1 VKTRRIVVLCFLS
14 LAVVSGARAD
24 EATDVQAVYRDWLV
38 PRAAEL
44 VADSA
49 RLTSALQ
56 TSCAASSQDSAA
68 ALETARQAWITSL
81 GTWERLSAVS
91 IGLMLD
97 YHMQGKL
104 DFTPTRPRMIV
115 KAVDAA
121 PKSAT
126 DMDRI
131 GTPAKGFPA
140 LEWLLWT
147 KPARP
152 GTAECRYAVQVAM
165 EIEREAKFM
174 ETGFR
179 EAAASTLD
187 AASAKTAFS
196 DFVNQWVGGL
206 EHLRWGDMEKPA
218 RKAATAGSDVRPDY
232 PRSASGA
239 TAASWM
245 AQWEALRAL
254 AEGPGPGS
262 LASML
267 RERGHGQLAEALA
280 GTVGRANTTMAEA
293 RGDEPTGVLAA
304 ARELSALKHLV
315 EDKVAPAL
323 DVRIGFSDADG
334 D

>member
-1 VKTRRIVVLCFLS
+1 MTAWRVFALLMA
-14 LAVVSGARAD
+14 LAIAPGARAD
-24 EATDVQAVYRDWLV
+24 DASDIQAVYRDWMV
-38 PRAAEL
+38 PRAVEL
-44 VADSA
+44 AADSA

-56 TSCAASSQDSAA
+56 AYCAASPQDSAG
-68 ALETARQAWITSL
+68 ALESAREAWRASL
-81 GTWERLSAVS
+81 GAWERLSAVS

-97 YHMQGKL
+97 YRMQGKL

-115 KAVDAA
+115 KAVEAA
-121 PKSAT
+121 PEGAAQ
-126 DMDRI
+126 MDRI

-147 KPARP
+147 KPVQPASA
-152 GTAECRYAVQVAM
+152 GCRYAVQVAM
-165 EIEREAKFM
+165 EIAREAKFM

-179 EAAASTLD
+179 EAAAVKLD
-187 AASAKTAFS
+187 AASAHKAFT

-218 RKAATAGSDVRPDY
+218 RKASTMTPDARPDY

-239 TAASWM
+239 TAASWA

-267 RERGHGQLAEALA
+267 RERGQRQLAEELA
-280 GTVGRANTTMAEA
+280 GTVGRASKAMADA
-293 RGDEPTGVLAA
+293 RGDDPTGVLAA
-304 ARELSALKHLV
+304 ARELSALKHQV

>member
-1 VKTRRIVVLCFLS
+1 MRAWRIIALLIA
-14 LAVVSGARAD
+14 LAITPGARAD
-24 EATDVQAVYRDWLV
+24 EATDIQAIYRDWMV
-38 PRAAEL
+38 PRAVEL

-56 TSCAASSQDSAA
+56 SYCAASSQGSATG
-68 ALETARQAWITSL
+68 LEAARQAWNTSL
-81 GTWERLSAVS
+81 VAWERLSAVS

-115 KAVDAA
+115 KAVEAA
-121 PKSAT
+121 PESAA

-147 KPARP
+147 KPVRP
-152 GTAECRYAVQVAM
+152 ASTGCRYAIQVAM

-174 ETGFR
+174 ATGLR
-179 EAAASTLD
+179 EAAAGTLD
-187 AASAKTAFS
+187 ATSAKKAFS
-196 DFVNQWVGGL
+196 DLVNQWVGGL

-218 RKAATAGSDVRPDY
+218 RKAATTAPDTRPDY

-239 TAASWM
+239 TAASWA

-267 RERGHGQLAEALA
+267 RERGQGQLAAELA
-280 GTVGRANTTMAEA
+280 GTVGRANKAMAGV
-293 RGDEPTGVLAA
+293 RGDDATGVLAA

>member
-1 VKTRRIVVLCFLS
+1 MTVWRISALLVA
-14 LAVVSGARAD
+14 LAIAPGARAD
-24 EATDVQAVYRDWLV
+24 DASDIQAIYRDWMV
-38 PRAAEL
+38 PRAVEL

-49 RLTSALQ
+49 HLTSALQ
-56 TSCAASSQDSAA
+56 SYCAASSQDSPKGLEAA
-68 ALETARQAWITSL
+68 RKAWNTSL
-81 GTWERLSAVS
+81 GAWERLSAVS

-97 YHMQGKL
+97 YRMQGKL
-104 DFTPTRPRMIV
+104 DFTPSRPRMIV
-115 KAVDAA
+115 KAVEAA
-121 PKSAT
+121 PESAA

-147 KPARP
+147 KPVQPASA
-152 GTAECRYAVQVAM
+152 GCRYAVQVAM
-165 EIEREAKFM
+165 EIEREARFM

-179 EAAASTLD
+179 EAAAGVLD
-187 AASAKTAFS
+187 AAAAKKAVS
-196 DFVNQWVGGL
+196 DWVNQWVGGL

-218 RKAATAGSDVRPDY
+218 RKAATTGSDVRPDY

-239 TAASWM
+239 TAASWA

-254 AEGPGPGS
+254 AEGAGPGS

-267 RERGHGQLAEALA
+267 RARQQGQLADGLA
-280 GTVGRANTTMAEA
+280 GTVGRANKAMAGLGGNDPN
-293 RGDEPTGVLAA
+293 RVLTA
-304 ARELSALKHLV
+304 ARELSTLKRFV

>member
-1 VKTRRIVVLCFLS
+1 VRAWRI
-14 LAVVSGARAD
+14 LALVIALAITPGARAGD
-24 EATDVQAVYRDWLV
+24 ASDIQAIYRDWMV
-38 PRAAEL
+38 PRAVEL

-49 RLTSALQ
+49 RLTGALQ
-56 TSCAASSQDSAA
+56 SYCASSSQDSAA
-68 ALETARQAWITSL
+68 ALETARRAWSTSL
-81 GTWERLSAVS
+81 VAWERLSAVS

-115 KAVDAA
+115 KAVEAA
-121 PKSAT
+121 PETAA

-140 LEWLLWT
+140 LEWLLWS
-147 KPARP
+147 KPAQP

-179 EAAASTLD
+179 EAAANALD
-187 AASAKTAFS
+187 AASAKTAFG
-196 DFVNQWVGGL
+196 DLVNQWVAGL

-218 RKAATAGSDVRPDY
+218 RKAATTAPDARPDY
-232 PRSASGA
+232 PRGASGA
-239 TAASWM
+239 TAASWA

-267 RERGHGQLAEALA
+267 RERGHGQLAEELA
-280 GTVGRANTTMAEA
+280 NTVGRANTAMAGV
-293 RGDEPTGVLAA
+293 RDDKPTGVLAA
-304 ARELSALKHLV
+304 ARELSALKHLI